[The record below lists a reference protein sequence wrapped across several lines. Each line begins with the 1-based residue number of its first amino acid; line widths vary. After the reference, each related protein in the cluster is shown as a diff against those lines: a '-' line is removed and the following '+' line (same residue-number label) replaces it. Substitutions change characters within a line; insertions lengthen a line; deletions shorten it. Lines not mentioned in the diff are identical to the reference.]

1 MKISHKDWQGW
12 FVAHQGGEI
21 ADYHFA
27 YNTFTGERGP
37 LRDTY
42 DQALSDI
49 PNSGNDKRPL
59 SR

>member
-1 MKISHKDWQGW
+1 MAGQR
-12 FVAHQGGEI
+12 GEM

-27 YNTFTGERGP
+27 YNTTTGERGP

-49 PNSGNDKRPL
+49 PDSGNDKRPL
-59 SR
+59 G